1 MKKRNLFLSI
11 LIMLISFIF
20 NGCNEAKRQEIERKE
35 RIIKKD
41 FSKSMSFKYDDISEV
56 IIYSFLD
63 KEFIKQIDG
72 YLRKD
77 INFNTDVQLSNDFIK
92 ERIVLSENQKT
103 KLFNL
108 IAKDSC
114 NSDQLI
120 ADCYNPRHQI
130 VFKDKKDN
138 VIGDI
143 EICFSCGNIENSKSI
158 GEAKY
163 YCLEDMRLFFWNL
176 GIKYFINDDHSG
188 IQTEEEQKEIERI
201 YRTLPKKVNK

>member
-1 MKKRNLFLSI
+1 MKKRNLLLSI
-11 LIMLISFIF
+11 LIILISLIF
-20 NGCNEAKRQEIERKE
+20 NGCNEVKRQEIKAEE
-35 RIIKKD
+35 RITKKD

-56 IIYSFLD
+56 IMYSFPD

-92 ERIVLSENQKT
+92 ERIVLSEIQKRE
-103 KLFNL
+103 LFNL
-108 IAKDSC
+108 ISKDSC
-114 NSDQLI
+114 NSKQLI

-130 VFKDKKDN
+130 VFKDEKDN
-138 VIGDI
+138 VIGAI
-143 EICFSCGNIENSKSI
+143 EICFSCGEIKSSKSI

-163 YCLEDMRLFFWNL
+163 YCLEDMRLFFWKV
-176 GIKYFINDDHSG
+176 GIRYFINDDHYG
-188 IQTEEEQKEIERI
+188 IQTAEEQKEIEKI